1 VEACAHC
8 RHCSARAAPMG
19 DGRRSTWVEGTSS
32 DGRDT
37 TRLGA
42 LFAPST
48 RSDGTAHVDF
58 CTMPK
63 GRFGSKSVIWRSSAN
78 VVGATQP
85 RLTTITNSVY
95 RGDADEICSTHRAG
109 QRLRLAMRH
118 YPTRTFAGQRGRSKR
133 REQCALAASTSPC
146 SPATRR
152 ARSGNSSPSE
162 KEYNTGDPPH
172 RQFAPKL
179 QAETCYPIG
188 IHFPEEIG

>member
-1 VEACAHC
+1 
-8 RHCSARAAPMG
+8 M
-19 DGRRSTWVEGTSS
+19 EGTSS

-85 RLTTITNSVY
+85 RLTTITNSFI
-95 RGDADEICSTHRAG
+95 G
-109 QRLRLAMRH
+109 AMR
-118 YPTRTFAGQRGRSKR
+118 TRYARRIERGR
-133 REQCALAASTSPC
+133 
-146 SPATRR
+146 
-152 ARSGNSSPSE
+152 G
-162 KEYNTGDPPH
+162 
-172 RQFAPKL
+172 
-179 QAETCYPIG
+179 
-188 IHFPEEIG
+188 